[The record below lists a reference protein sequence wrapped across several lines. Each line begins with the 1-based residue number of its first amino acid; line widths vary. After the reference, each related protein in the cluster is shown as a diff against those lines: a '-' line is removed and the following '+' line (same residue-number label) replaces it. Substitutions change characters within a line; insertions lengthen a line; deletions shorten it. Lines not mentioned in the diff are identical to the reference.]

1 MVTPVDAI
9 IIGFGKAGKT
19 LAGYLAKKGEK
30 VVLIE
35 QDETMYGGT
44 CINRGCIPSKTLVK
58 NAERASL
65 LTKTWSEKERFYRE
79 AVQDKMTV
87 VTTLRGKN
95 YGKLAS
101 FPNLK
106 IVVGTA
112 AFLGAHE
119 VEVGGA
125 SYSSPK
131 IFINTGSTSF
141 VPPLTGIKDNPHVYL
156 SDTLMNLTVLP
167 KTLTII
173 GGGYIGLEF
182 ANMFNLFGSKVT
194 ILQVEDSFIPRE
206 DRDIAVAI
214 ATDFEKRGIQIV
226 YGVSVDSLDPD
237 GTVHYKTKEG
247 SASLPSEAILVATGR
262 KPNIAS
268 LHLEKAG
275 VALTSRGAIAVDD
288 HLESNVPGVFA
299 MGDVNGGLQFT
310 YISLDD
316 FRIVKSYLENPSSA
330 RKLSERKNV
339 AYSVFISPAF
349 SRVGLSEADAKAK
362 GIEYKLFTLPA
373 GAIPKA
379 LVLGN
384 TTGLLKAL
392 VDPKTNLILGAHL
405 YCNESYE
412 LINLISLAM
421 DYQIPYTALRDKIYT
436 HPTMSEAFND
446 LFA

>member
-119 VEVGGA
+119 VEVGGG

-194 ILQVEDSFIPRE
+194 ILQVEDTFIPRE
-206 DRDIAVAI
+206 DRDIAAAI
-214 ATDFEKRGIQIV
+214 ASDFEKRGISIT
-226 YGVSVDSLDPD
+226 YDVSVESLDPD
-237 GTVHYKTKEG
+237 GIVHYKTKEG

-262 KPNIAS
+262 KPNIGS

-275 VALTSRGAIAVDD
+275 VALTSRGAIAVDE
-288 HLESNVPGVFA
+288 HLETNVPGVFA

>member
-1 MVTPVDAI
+1 
-9 IIGFGKAGKT
+9 
-19 LAGYLAKKGEK
+19 
-30 VVLIE
+30 
-35 QDETMYGGT
+35 
-44 CINRGCIPSKTLVK
+44 
-58 NAERASL
+58 
-65 LTKTWSEKERFYRE
+65 
-79 AVQDKMTV
+79 
-87 VTTLRGKN
+87 
-95 YGKLAS
+95 
-101 FPNLK
+101 
-106 IVVGTA
+106 
-112 AFLGAHE
+112 
-119 VEVGGA
+119 
-125 SYSSPK
+125 
-131 IFINTGSTSF
+131 
-141 VPPLTGIKDNPHVYL
+141 
-156 SDTLMNLTVLP
+156 MNLTVLP

-206 DRDIAVAI
+206 DRDIAAAI

-262 KPNIAS
+262 KPNIGS

-275 VALTSRGAIAVDD
+275 VALTSRGAIAVDE

>member
-1 MVTPVDAI
+1 MNDAVDAI

-19 LAGYLAKKGEK
+19 LAGYLAKKGQS
-30 VVLIE
+30 VLLIE

-65 LTKTWSEKERFYRE
+65 FAKTWPEKKRFY
-79 AVQDKMTV
+79 AAAIADKTAV

-95 YGKLAS
+95 YGKLAA

-106 IVVGTA
+106 IVIGKA

-119 VEVGGA
+119 VTVNGEA
-125 SYSSPK
+125 YQAPH

-141 VPPLTGIKDNPHVYL
+141 IPPLPGIKDNPHVYL
-156 SDTLMNLTVLP
+156 SDSLMNLKSLP
-167 KTLTII
+167 RTLTII

-206 DRDIAVAI
+206 DRDIANAI
-214 ATDFEKRGIQIV
+214 ASDFEKRGIQIV
-226 YGVSVDSLDPD
+226 YGVNVTNLGLD
-237 GTVHYKTKEG
+237 GTVSYKTKEG
-247 SASLPSEAILVATGR
+247 EAALPSEAILVATGR

-268 LHLEKAG
+268 LQLEKAG
-275 VALTSRGAIAVDD
+275 VALSPRGAIQVDE
-288 HLESNVPGVFA
+288 HLETNVPGVFA
-299 MGDVNGGLQFT
+299 LGDVNGGLQFT

-316 FRIVKSYLENPSSA
+316 FRIVKSYLEKPEGA
-330 RKLSERKNV
+330 KKLSERKNV

-362 GIEYKLFTLPA
+362 GIEYKLFSLPA
-373 GAIPKA
+373 AAIPKA

-392 VDPKTNLILGAHL
+392 VDPKTNLILGV
-405 YCNESYE
+405 N
-412 LINLISLAM
+412 
-421 DYQIPYTALRDKIYT
+421 R
-436 HPTMSEAFND
+436 
-446 LFA
+446 